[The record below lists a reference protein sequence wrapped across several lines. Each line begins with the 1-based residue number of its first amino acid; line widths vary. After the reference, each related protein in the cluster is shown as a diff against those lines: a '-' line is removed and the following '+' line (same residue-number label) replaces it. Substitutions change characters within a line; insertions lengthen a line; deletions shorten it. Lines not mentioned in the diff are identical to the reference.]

1 MHHGSFTLHIFLG
14 LPGRLTYVF
23 AHSALRD
30 GYIRV
35 SQGFVCVYDITSRAS
50 FEEVA
55 VFYDQIRRAKDDDH
69 PAMVVVGNKCDLES
83 RRQVA
88 VAEGAALAQSLGGGC
103 VFLETSAKE
112 FMNVQE
118 CFFAAVREVR
128 RLNNDSIS
136 STKKNSGNL
145 QRCSLS

>member
-1 MHHGSFTLHIFLG
+1 M
-14 LPGRLTYVF
+14 
-23 AHSALRD
+23 RD
-30 GYIRV
+30 RYIR
-35 SQGFVCVYDITSRAS
+35 SGQGFVCVYDITSRAS

-112 FMNVQE
+112 DISVQE
-118 CFFAAVREVR
+118 CFFAPGREIH
-128 RLNNDSIS
+128 RLNRSV
-136 STKKNSGNL
+136 KKNKNDGDP
-145 QRCSLS
+145 QRCYLS

>member
-1 MHHGSFTLHIFLG
+1 M
-14 LPGRLTYVF
+14 
-23 AHSALRD
+23 RD

-55 VFYDQIRRAKDDDH
+55 VVYDQIRRVKDDDN

-83 RRQVA
+83 QRQVA

-112 FMNVQE
+112 DMNVQE

-128 RLNNDSIS
+128 RLNNHNTDRIS
-136 STKKNSGNL
+136 STKNKKNNKNGGNS
-145 QRCSLS
+145 QRCYLS